1 MLRGIVNSAT
11 GKEATIEEISSA
23 VAVQSDDVDS
33 MIRQKMALPA
43 TVTHTNTDPAS
54 LNTAIQALVDGDVLE
69 VNSAAIYNPISIPA
83 NKSLVIRSVVGKS
96 IHLTGTEC
104 IKLMNGARD
113 TFIADIAIKDST
125 TVNGNYMGAGITF
138 GEPSIEQLREQ
149 AELKAYSI
157 RDIAMQA
164 GFVYG
169 EITID
174 TSLKAR
180 EIMSFAYAKAVE
192 NPEHVFNMIL
202 KDGTKVEITGADF
215 VNIYQAMVTY
225 GEALYNQCVQN
236 IETIKTAE
244 ASQLKKFIKDGVWE

>member
-1 MLRGIVNSAT
+1 MKRERQIWEILSMVGLVLILTVLLSKVQASVTLVYQQVGLYSA
-11 GKEATIEEISSA
+11 
-23 VAVQSDDVDS
+23 DDGVPVEL
-33 MIRQKMALPA
+33 I
-43 TVTHTNTDPAS
+43 
-54 LNTAIQALVDGDVLE
+54 
-69 VNSAAIYNPISIPA
+69 
-83 NKSLVIRSVVGKS
+83 
-96 IHLTGTEC
+96 GTEKWAWVEVEMPEELPPLNYSYEKRMLDGGDYEIWIVAPGC
-104 IKLMNGARD
+104 EKKVSETKPD
-113 TFIADIAIKDST
+113 YIAYVEKGYEVKVIPF
-125 TVNGNYMGAGITF
+125 V
-138 GEPSIEQLREQ
+138 EPSIEQLREQ